1 MILTTMT
8 DATETTTEATT
19 EKPTETTTNMSEEEM
34 KKGEE
39 LVEEIRRKNAEFAAA
54 KRAKDD
60 AEWAEWSMYD
70 PEVHSVADAEQL
82 LGEKGVRPGE
92 GPGAWMLVLEPG
104 EASVAKTPAAER
116 MEAALVP
123 EPGDKITF
131 RMQEFLGLHF
141 EEGVLHTHSLW
152 ARTPQ
157 IGFHMKNMHFFSHP
171 RNSGRT

>member
-131 RMQEFLGLHF
+131 RMQEFLGLHLKREF
-141 EEGVLHTHSLW
+141 LHTFTLGENTSDWFSHEKHAL
-152 ARTPQ
+152 
-157 IGFHMKNMHFFSHP
+157 FSHP